1 MPLQDEATDVLAR
14 LVRFRTVNPPGD
26 ERALQ
31 EWLRDYLAEAG
42 FDVEL
47 AGAAD
52 ARPNLVARL
61 AADGGA
67 AGPVLGFLSHADTVL
82 ADPDDWEHDPWGAE
96 VVEGFLWGRGSLDM
110 KSQTAA
116 EVVAAAQLARSGWR
130 PARGELK
137 IICVVDEETGGE
149 QGAQWL
155 TEQRPDLARCSYL
168 VNEGGGAAMPYAGRR
183 LYGVCCAEKGTFRFV
198 VRARGRAGHASVPA
212 LGENALLKLLPA
224 VERLGAGRPDWDVT
238 DPPRLL
244 LEALGEDAAD
254 PAAAI
259 AAIAEREPRLS
270 ALVEPML
277 RITFAPTMIAASEK
291 INVIP
296 ARAEARVDGRVPP
309 GLGRADVE
317 RRLGEV
323 MGGDGLE
330 VEFVEEVVGNGS
342 AVDTPLMDAIRD
354 WAAATD
360 PEAEV
365 VPTILPAF
373 TDSRWWR
380 HAFPDCVAYGFFP
393 HRHQSWYE
401 TYPLLHAPDERIDL
415 RDLGLAADCYSS
427 ITKTL
432 LG

>member
-1 MPLQDEATDVLAR
+1 
-14 LVRFRTVNPPGD
+14 
-26 ERALQ
+26 
-31 EWLRDYLAEAG
+31 
-42 FDVEL
+42 
-47 AGAAD
+47 
-52 ARPNLVARL
+52 
-61 AADGGA
+61 
-67 AGPVLGFLSHADTVL
+67 
-82 ADPDDWEHDPWGAE
+82 
-96 VVEGFLWGRGSLDM
+96 
-110 KSQTAA
+110 
-116 EVVAAAQLARSGWR
+116 
-130 PARGELK
+130 
-137 IICVVDEETGGE
+137 
-149 QGAQWL
+149 
-155 TEQRPDLARCSYL
+155 
-168 VNEGGGAAMPYAGRR
+168 
-183 LYGVCCAEKGTFRFV
+183 

-224 VERLGAGRPDWDVT
+224 IERLGAGRPDWDVT

-244 LEALGEDAAD
+244 LEALGEDGAD

-259 AAIAEREPRLS
+259 AAIAQREPRLS

-354 WAAATD
+354 WAGEAD
-360 PEAEV
+360 PQAEV